1 MVRLYRRRLVE
12 SSLALSLLIAVS
24 ATAQVPLFSDDFA
37 TPDLDGWASGL
48 AGCDVTTGVWSVQD
62 QVLVF
67 EQETCD
73 AATPLVAD
81 GLWQNFQ

>member
-1 MVRLYRRRLVE
+1 M
-12 SSLALSLLIAVS
+12 S

-73 AATPLVAD
+73 DCPTPRGSPTVF
-81 GLWQNFQ
+81 GRIFQ